1 MERESG
7 SRLVRVSMGEI
18 SIGGMENGL
27 ELVGE
32 NEVPRGKR
40 SALERGQQRR
50 KECLSRISSTRI
62 GNTGRMRWSLRML
75 TDKTQRTEME
85 TLKSKVECIGSGK

>member
-1 MERESG
+1 MEMETG

-32 NEVPRGKR
+32 NEVPRGK
-40 SALERGQQRR
+40 
-50 KECLSRISSTRI
+50 
-62 GNTGRMRWSLRML
+62 
-75 TDKTQRTEME
+75 
-85 TLKSKVECIGSGK
+85 